1 MTYKFG
7 GGCGHDLST
16 LRPSG
21 DQILGTGGNSCGPT
35 GFMNLFSENT
45 NTIAQHGRR
54 GANMQTLRVDH
65 PDIEKFIE
73 IKTGDID
80 MIKYSNSRA
89 IRFNK
94 MLVRGFAIKFIFYG
108 VLIITI
114 FTVYPFKP
122 IPFMC
127 SFTSSFIGLHLM
139 EAIVLKKIQG
149 R

>member
-1 MTYKFG
+1 MFGYWNVFRFLSIGKDNKRSKEMMLYTY
-7 GGCGHDLST
+7 T
-16 LRPSG
+16 VILRIGIAGIFSRFF
-21 DQILGTGGNSCGPT
+21 DSMISEIFLGLVGPVLV
-35 GFMNLFSENT
+35 GFI
-45 NTIAQHGRR
+45 TI
-54 GANMQTLRVDH
+54 
-65 PDIEKFIE
+65 FF
-73 IKTGDID
+73 

-108 VLIITI
+108 VFIITI
-114 FTVYPFKP
+114 FTVYSFKP

-127 SFTSSFIGLHLM
+127 SFTVSSIGLHMM

>member
-1 MTYKFG
+1 MFVFWNVFRFLSIIKDNKRSKEMMLYTY
-7 GGCGHDLST
+7 T
-16 LRPSG
+16 V
-21 DQILGTGGNSCGPT
+21 ILLIGIAGIFSRFFDGMISEIFLGLIGPVLV
-35 GFMNLFSENT
+35 GFI
-45 NTIAQHGRR
+45 TI
-54 GANMQTLRVDH
+54 
-65 PDIEKFIE
+65 FY
-73 IKTGDID
+73 

-108 VLIITI
+108 VFIITI
-114 FTVYPFKP
+114 FTVYSFKP

-127 SFTSSFIGLHLM
+127 SFTVSFIGLHMM

>member
-1 MTYKFG
+1 MFGFWNIFRFLSIVKDNKRSNEMMLYTYAV
-7 GGCGHDLST
+7 
-16 LRPSG
+16 
-21 DQILGTGGNSCGPT
+21 ILLIGIAGIFSSFFDNMISEIFLGLVGPVLV
-35 GFMNLFSENT
+35 GFI
-45 NTIAQHGRR
+45 TI
-54 GANMQTLRVDH
+54 
-65 PDIEKFIE
+65 FF
-73 IKTGDID
+73 

-89 IRFNK
+89 IRFNR
-94 MLVRGFAIKFIFYG
+94 MLFRGFAIKFIFYG
-108 VLIITI
+108 IFIITI

>member
-1 MTYKFG
+1 MFVFWNVFRFLSNVKDNKRSKEMMLYTY
-7 GGCGHDLST
+7 T
-16 LRPSG
+16 V
-21 DQILGTGGNSCGPT
+21 ILLIGIAGIFSSFFDNMISEIFLGLVGPVLV
-35 GFMNLFSENT
+35 GFI
-45 NTIAQHGRR
+45 TI
-54 GANMQTLRVDH
+54 
-65 PDIEKFIE
+65 FF
-73 IKTGDID
+73 

-89 IRFNK
+89 IRFNR

-108 VLIITI
+108 IFIITI

>member
-1 MTYKFG
+1 MFVFWNVFRFLSIIKDNKRSKEMMLYTY
-7 GGCGHDLST
+7 T
-16 LRPSG
+16 V
-21 DQILGTGGNSCGPT
+21 ILLIGIAGIFSRFFDSMISEIFLGLIGPVLV
-35 GFMNLFSENT
+35 GFV
-45 NTIAQHGRR
+45 TI
-54 GANMQTLRVDH
+54 
-65 PDIEKFIE
+65 FY
-73 IKTGDID
+73 

-108 VLIITI
+108 VFIITI
-114 FTVYPFKP
+114 FTVYSFKP

-127 SFTSSFIGLHLM
+127 SFTVSFIGLHMM

>member
-1 MTYKFG
+1 MMLYTY
-7 GGCGHDLST
+7 T
-16 LRPSG
+16 V
-21 DQILGTGGNSCGPT
+21 ILLIGIAGIFSSFFDNMITEIFLGLVGPVLV
-35 GFMNLFSENT
+35 GFI
-45 NTIAQHGRR
+45 TI
-54 GANMQTLRVDH
+54 
-65 PDIEKFIE
+65 FF
-73 IKTGDID
+73 

-89 IRFNK
+89 IRFNR

-108 VLIITI
+108 IFIITI

>member
-1 MTYKFG
+1 MFGYWNVFRFLSIGKDNKRSKEMMLYTY
-7 GGCGHDLST
+7 T
-16 LRPSG
+16 V
-21 DQILGTGGNSCGPT
+21 ILLIGIAGIFSRFFDSMISEIFLGLVGPVLV
-35 GFMNLFSENT
+35 GFI
-45 NTIAQHGRR
+45 TI
-54 GANMQTLRVDH
+54 
-65 PDIEKFIE
+65 FF
-73 IKTGDID
+73 

-108 VLIITI
+108 VFIITI
-114 FTVYPFKP
+114 FTVYSFKP

-127 SFTSSFIGLHLM
+127 SFTVSFIGLHMM

>member
-1 MTYKFG
+1 MFGFRYVSRFLSIVKDNKRSKEMMLYTY
-7 GGCGHDLST
+7 T
-16 LRPSG
+16 V
-21 DQILGTGGNSCGPT
+21 ILLIGIAGIFSSFFDNVITEIFLGLVGPVLV
-35 GFMNLFSENT
+35 GFI
-45 NTIAQHGRR
+45 TI
-54 GANMQTLRVDH
+54 
-65 PDIEKFIE
+65 FF
-73 IKTGDID
+73 

-89 IRFNK
+89 IRFNR

-108 VLIITI
+108 IFIITI

>member
-1 MTYKFG
+1 MFVFWNVFRFLSIIKDNKRSKEMMLYTY
-7 GGCGHDLST
+7 T
-16 LRPSG
+16 V
-21 DQILGTGGNSCGPT
+21 ILLIGIAGIFSRFFDSMISEIFLGLIGPVLV
-35 GFMNLFSENT
+35 GFI
-45 NTIAQHGRR
+45 TI
-54 GANMQTLRVDH
+54 
-65 PDIEKFIE
+65 FY
-73 IKTGDID
+73 

-108 VLIITI
+108 VFIITI
-114 FTVYPFKP
+114 FTVYSFKP

-127 SFTSSFIGLHLM
+127 SFTVSFIGLHMM

>member
-1 MTYKFG
+1 MFVFWNVFRFLSIGKDNKRSKEMMLYTY
-7 GGCGHDLST
+7 T
-16 LRPSG
+16 V
-21 DQILGTGGNSCGPT
+21 ILLIGIAGIFSRFFDSMINEIFLGLVGPVLV
-35 GFMNLFSENT
+35 GFI
-45 NTIAQHGRR
+45 TI
-54 GANMQTLRVDH
+54 
-65 PDIEKFIE
+65 FF
-73 IKTGDID
+73 

-108 VLIITI
+108 VFIITI
-114 FTVYPFKP
+114 FTVYSFKP

-127 SFTSSFIGLHLM
+127 SFTVSFIGLHMM

>member
-1 MTYKFG
+1 MFVFWNVFRFLSIIKDNKRSKEMMLYTY
-7 GGCGHDLST
+7 T
-16 LRPSG
+16 V
-21 DQILGTGGNSCGPT
+21 ILLIGIAGIFSRFFDSMINEIFLGLIGPVLV
-35 GFMNLFSENT
+35 GFITVFY
-45 NTIAQHGRR
+45 
-54 GANMQTLRVDH
+54 
-65 PDIEKFIE
+65 
-73 IKTGDID
+73 

-114 FTVYPFKP
+114 FTVYSFNPV
-122 IPFMC
+122 PFMC
-127 SFTSSFIGLHLM
+127 SFTVSFIGLHMM